1 MFNKQ
6 IVFLW
11 PFSTATLG
19 YPEDTVEE
27 MAFTSHGSLKVLKDT
42 VHTVLRCWREKSRSH
57 GKIHGK
63 IWQNYGR
70 TMGKKYGVSSFQ
82 CKWKFEYAHYRIL
95 SINMEAFLLPHLS
108 SRRDR
113 PRVDWSSKR
122 FAVLNTATV
131 ERSGELPEVLH
142 WTMDVG
148 WIWNRFGCFVSSLMF
163 FLPASTH
170 CSHTRCFH
178 TFCFGDVWFRPTW
191 LCHLLA
197 QHLGFE
203 HVWGRIE

>member
-1 MFNKQ
+1 MAIFNSNTWVSRGYRGGDGLHVPRLIEGAQGHRPHRPPVLTWKVK
-6 IVFLW
+6 IPWENPWENMAKLW
-11 PFSTATLG
+11 
-19 YPEDTVEE
+19 EN
-27 MAFTSHGSLKVLKDT
+27 H
-42 VHTVLRCWREKSRSH
+42 
-57 GKIHGK
+57 
-63 IWQNYGR
+63 
-70 TMGKKYGVSSFQ
+70 GKKYGVSSFQ

-163 FLPASTH
+163 FFPASTH

-191 LCHLLA
+191 LCHLLP